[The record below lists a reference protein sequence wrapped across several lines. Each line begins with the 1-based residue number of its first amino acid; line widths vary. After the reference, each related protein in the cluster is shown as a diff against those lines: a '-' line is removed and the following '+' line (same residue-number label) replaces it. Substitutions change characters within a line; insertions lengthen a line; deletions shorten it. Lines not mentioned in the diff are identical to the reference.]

1 MRHAF
6 ILSFLLQLR
15 SYHPSPLFI
24 ERPIMTHSHAVDL
37 DRHTMTDTHKNN
49 NDLDYLS
56 VNDYDYELPDD
67 LIARYPLAQ
76 RSASRLLYLP
86 ASNPATVADSRAE
99 DRMFSELPDLLNAG
113 DLIVFND
120 TKVMKARLFGQKDT
134 GGKIEVLIERLV
146 DIADLAPAAL
156 HLTTADDQTVCT
168 DHIAL
173 GHIKASKAPK
183 LGQRLQLADGHIHA
197 VMIGRQDNLFILA
210 FDAPILPQLE
220 QYGELPIPP
229 YFERHA
235 DDTDNTR
242 YQTVFHD
249 PAKLAS
255 VAAPT
260 ASLHFDKA
268 VLDKLAAKGIH
279 TAFVTL
285 HVGAGTFA
293 PVKTDNLLNHTMH
306 SEYAH
311 LPQAT
316 ADLINQTH
324 TNGKQVIAIGTTVTR
339 VLETAYQKT
348 ASTGKPLA
356 GWSGDTDI
364 FIYPGFKFA
373 VIDKLLTNFHLPKST
388 LLMLVSAFSG
398 KQAIEQAY
406 KHAVEQ
412 QYRFFSYGDAMLLEK
427 QITAE

>member
-1 MRHAF
+1 
-6 ILSFLLQLR
+6 
-15 SYHPSPLFI
+15 
-24 ERPIMTHSHAVDL
+24 MTHSQAANPIDSPMI
-37 DRHTMTDTHKNN
+37 DTDKKNSA
-49 NDLDYLS
+49 DYLS
-56 VNDYDYELPDD
+56 VDDYDYDLPDS

-76 RSASRLLYLP
+76 RSASKLLYLP
-86 ASNPATVADSRAE
+86 ANEQSHNQSNTQSNSPLIE
-99 DRMFSELPDLLNAG
+99 DRLFSELPDLLNAG

-146 DIADLAPAAL
+146 GIADLDLEAL
-156 HLTTADDQTVCT
+156 QLQTTDNQTVNQE
-168 DHIAL
+168 HIAL
-173 GHIKASKAPK
+173 CHVKASKALK
-183 LGQRLQLADGHIHA
+183 LGQRLSLADGHMNA

-210 FDAPILPQLE
+210 FDAPILPHLE
-220 QYGELPIPP
+220 LYGELPIPP

-235 DDTDNTR
+235 DETDNTR

-249 PAKLAS
+249 PSKLAS

-260 ASLHFDKA
+260 ASLHFDDS
-268 VLDKLAAKGIH
+268 VLNKLAEKGIN

-311 LPQAT
+311 LPQTT
-316 ADLINQTH
+316 ADLINETH
-324 TNGKQVIAIGTTVTR
+324 ANGKQVIAIGTTVTR

-348 ASTGKPLA
+348 AVNGQTLSS
-356 GWSGDTDI
+356 WSGDTDI
-364 FIYPGFKFA
+364 FIYPGFKFG

-398 KQAIEQAY
+398 KACIESAYQHAINE
-406 KHAVEQ
+406 
-412 QYRFFSYGDAMLLEK
+412 QYRFFSYGDAMLLDK
-427 QITAE
+427 QAN

>member
-1 MRHAF
+1 M
-6 ILSFLLQLR
+6 ID
-15 SYHPSPLFI
+15 I
-24 ERPIMTHSHAVDL
+24 HAVNS
-37 DRHTMTDTHKNN
+37 DTNTLIDTNKD
-49 NDLDYLS
+49 NDSLDYLS
-56 VNDYDYELPDD
+56 VDDYDYELPDS
-67 LIARYPLAQ
+67 LIARYPLSQ
-76 RSASRLLYLP
+76 RSASKLLYLP
-86 ASNPATVADSRAE
+86 ANQQKTDTTVE
-99 DRMFSELPDLLNAG
+99 DRLFAELPDLLSAG

-134 GGKIEVLIERLV
+134 GGKLEVLIERLV
-146 DIADLAPAAL
+146 VVSDLDTAAL
-156 HLTTADDQTVCT
+156 HLENTNDKPINQE
-168 DHIAL
+168 HIAL
-173 GHIKASKAPK
+173 CHVKASKALK
-183 LGQRLQLADGHIHA
+183 LGQRLQLADGHMSA
-197 VMIGRQDNLFILA
+197 TMIGRQDNLFILA
-210 FDAPILPQLE
+210 FDAPILPHLE
-220 QYGELPIPP
+220 LYGELPIPP

-235 DDTDNTR
+235 DDTDNAR

-249 PAKLAS
+249 PTKLAS

-260 ASLHFDKA
+260 ASLHFDDL
-268 VLDKLAAKGIH
+268 VLSKLTEKGIN

-324 TNGKQVIAIGTTVTR
+324 ANGKQVIAIGTTVTR

-348 ASTGKPLA
+348 ANDGQALSS
-356 GWSGDTDI
+356 WSGDTDI
-364 FIYPGFKFA
+364 FIYPGFKFG

-398 KQAIEQAY
+398 KDTIEHAYQHAIKE
-406 KHAVEQ
+406 

-427 QITAE
+427 KSD

>member
-1 MRHAF
+1 
-6 ILSFLLQLR
+6 
-15 SYHPSPLFI
+15 
-24 ERPIMTHSHAVDL
+24 MTDSQPVNLDTTCTDTAEKDL
-37 DRHTMTDTHKNN
+37 DKSSVKNTN
-49 NDLDYLS
+49 KMLDKNAETLEYLS
-56 VNDYDYELPDD
+56 VDDYDYELPDS

-76 RSASRLLYLP
+76 RSASKLLYL
-86 ASNPATVADSRAE
+86 ATNQQKDS
-99 DRMFSELPDLLNAG
+99 DSQIIDKQFSELPDLLNAG

-146 DIADLAPAAL
+146 NISDLDSTVL
-156 HLTTADDQTVCT
+156 QLETTDGKSIDQE
-168 DHIAL
+168 HIAL
-173 GHIKASKAPK
+173 CHVKASKAPK
-183 LGQRLQLADGHIHA
+183 LGQRLEIADGHMQA
-197 VMIGRQDNLFILA
+197 VVIGRQENLFILA
-210 FDAPILPQLE
+210 FEAPILPDLE
-220 QYGELPIPP
+220 RYGELPIPP

-235 DDTDNTR
+235 DATDNTR

-260 ASLHFDKA
+260 ASLHFDKF

-311 LPQAT
+311 LPQVT

-324 TNGKQVIAIGTTVTR
+324 ANGKQVIAIGTTVTR

-348 ASTGKPLA
+348 AVNGQALSSWA
-356 GWSGDTDI
+356 GDTDI
-364 FIYPGFKFA
+364 FIYPGFRFG

-388 LLMLVSAFSG
+388 LLMLVSAFAG
-398 KQAIEQAY
+398 KAPIEQAY
-406 KHAVEQ
+406 QHAINNY
-412 QYRFFSYGDAMLLEK
+412 YRFFSYGDAMLLDK
-427 QITAE
+427 KIKA

>member
-1 MRHAF
+1 
-6 ILSFLLQLR
+6 
-15 SYHPSPLFI
+15 
-24 ERPIMTHSHAVDL
+24 
-37 DRHTMTDTHKNN
+37 MTDSQPVNLDTTCTDTADKN
-49 NDLDYLS
+49 LDKSSVKNTNKMLDKNAETLEYLS
-56 VNDYDYELPDD
+56 VDDYDYELPDS

-76 RSASRLLYLP
+76 RSASKLLYL
-86 ASNPATVADSRAE
+86 ATNQQKDS
-99 DRMFSELPDLLNAG
+99 DSQIIDKQFSELPDLLNAG

-146 DIADLAPAAL
+146 NISDLDSTVL
-156 HLTTADDQTVCT
+156 KLETTDGKSIDQE
-168 DHIAL
+168 HIAL
-173 GHIKASKAPK
+173 CHVKASKAPK
-183 LGQRLQLADGHIHA
+183 LGQRLEIADGHMQA
-197 VMIGRQDNLFILA
+197 VVIGRQENLFILA
-210 FDAPILPQLE
+210 FEASILPDLE
-220 QYGELPIPP
+220 RYGELPIPP

-235 DDTDNTR
+235 DATDNTR

-260 ASLHFDKA
+260 ASLHFDKF

-311 LPQAT
+311 LPQVT

-324 TNGKQVIAIGTTVTR
+324 ANGKQVIAIGTTVTR

-348 ASTGKPLA
+348 AVNGQALSSWA
-356 GWSGDTDI
+356 GDTDI
-364 FIYPGFKFA
+364 FIYPGFRFG

-388 LLMLVSAFSG
+388 LLMLVSAFAG
-398 KQAIEQAY
+398 KAPIEQAY
-406 KHAVEQ
+406 QHAINNY
-412 QYRFFSYGDAMLLEK
+412 YRFFSYGDAMLLDK
-427 QITAE
+427 KIKA

>member
-15 SYHPSPLFI
+15 SYHPSSLFI
-24 ERPIMTHSHAVDL
+24 EKSIMTHSHAVDL

-56 VNDYDYELPDD
+56 VNDYDYELPDH

-99 DRMFSELPDLLNAG
+99 DRMFSELPDLLNTG

-156 HLTTADDQTVCT
+156 YLTTADDQPVCT

-235 DDTDNTR
+235 DATDNTR

-311 LPQAT
+311 LPQST

-398 KQAIEQAY
+398 NQAIEQAY

>member
-1 MRHAF
+1 MPKS
-6 ILSFLLQLR
+6 LST
-15 SYHPSPLFI
+15 
-24 ERPIMTHSHAVDL
+24 ERLIMTDS
-37 DRHTMTDTHKNN
+37 TTPIDTNKNP
-49 NDLDYLS
+49 DVLDYLS
-56 VNDYDYELPDD
+56 VEDYDYELPDS

-76 RSASRLLYLP
+76 RSASKLLYLP
-86 ASNPATVADSRAE
+86 AHTQAAQAQ
-99 DRMFSELPDLLNAG
+99 DRLFSELPDLLNKG

-134 GGKIEVLIERLV
+134 GGKLEVLIERLV
-146 DIADLAPAAL
+146 GMSDVENLTL
-156 HLTTADDQTVCT
+156 HLEDNNGKSVNQE
-168 DHIAL
+168 HIAL
-173 GHIKASKAPK
+173 CHVKASKALK
-183 LGQRLQLADGHIHA
+183 LGQRLQLADGNMSA
-197 VMIGRQDNLFILA
+197 AMIGRQDNLFVLA
-210 FDAPILPQLE
+210 FDAPILPHLE
-220 QYGELPIPP
+220 LYGELPIPP

-260 ASLHFDKA
+260 ASLHFDES
-268 VLDKLAAKGIH
+268 VLSKLAEKGIN

-316 ADLINQTH
+316 ADMINQTH
-324 TNGKQVIAIGTTVTR
+324 ANGHQVIAIGTTVTR

-348 ASTGKPLA
+348 AIDGQVLSS
-356 GWSGDTDI
+356 WSGDTDI
-364 FIYPGFKFA
+364 FIYPGFKFG
-373 VIDKLLTNFHLPKST
+373 VIDRLLTNFHLPKST

-398 KQAIEQAY
+398 KAAIEHAY
-406 KHAVEQ
+406 QHAIEQ
-412 QYRFFSYGDAMLLEK
+412 QYRFFSYGDAMLLDK
-427 QITAE
+427 KTH

>member
-1 MRHAF
+1 
-6 ILSFLLQLR
+6 
-15 SYHPSPLFI
+15 
-24 ERPIMTHSHAVDL
+24 MTHSQAANPIDSPMVD
-37 DRHTMTDTHKNN
+37 TDIKKNSA
-49 NDLDYLS
+49 DYLS
-56 VNDYDYELPDD
+56 VDDYDYDLPDS

-76 RSASRLLYLP
+76 RSASKLLYLP
-86 ASNPATVADSRAE
+86 ANEQSHNQSNTQSNSPLIE
-99 DRMFSELPDLLNAG
+99 DRLFSELPDLLNAG

-146 DIADLAPAAL
+146 GIADLDLEAL
-156 HLTTADDQTVCT
+156 QLQTTDNQTVNQE
-168 DHIAL
+168 HIAL
-173 GHIKASKAPK
+173 CHVKASKALK
-183 LGQRLQLADGHIHA
+183 LGQRLSLADGHMNA

-210 FDAPILPQLE
+210 FDAPILPHLE
-220 QYGELPIPP
+220 LYGELPIPP

-235 DDTDNTR
+235 DETDNTR

-249 PAKLAS
+249 PSKLAS

-260 ASLHFDKA
+260 ASLHFDDS
-268 VLDKLAAKGIH
+268 VLNKLAEKGIN

-311 LPQAT
+311 LPQTT
-316 ADLINQTH
+316 ADIINETH
-324 TNGKQVIAIGTTVTR
+324 ANGKQVIAIGTTVTR

-348 ASTGKPLA
+348 AVNGQTLSS
-356 GWSGDTDI
+356 WSGDTDI
-364 FIYPGFKFA
+364 FIYPGFKFG

-398 KQAIEQAY
+398 KACIESAYHHAINE
-406 KHAVEQ
+406 
-412 QYRFFSYGDAMLLEK
+412 QYRFFSYGDAMLLDK
-427 QITAE
+427 QAN

>member
-1 MRHAF
+1 
-6 ILSFLLQLR
+6 
-15 SYHPSPLFI
+15 
-24 ERPIMTHSHAVDL
+24 MTDSQPVNLDTTCTDTAEKDL
-37 DRHTMTDTHKNN
+37 DKSSVKNTN
-49 NDLDYLS
+49 KMLDKNAETLEYLS
-56 VNDYDYELPDD
+56 VDDYDYELPDS

-76 RSASRLLYLP
+76 RSASKLLYL
-86 ASNPATVADSRAE
+86 ATNQQKDS
-99 DRMFSELPDLLNAG
+99 DSQIIDKQFSELPDLLNAG

-146 DIADLAPAAL
+146 NISDLDSTVL
-156 HLTTADDQTVCT
+156 QLETTDGKSIDQE
-168 DHIAL
+168 HIAL
-173 GHIKASKAPK
+173 CHVKASKAPK
-183 LGQRLQLADGHIHA
+183 LGQRLEIADGHMQA
-197 VMIGRQDNLFILA
+197 VVIGRQENLFILA
-210 FDAPILPQLE
+210 FEALILPDLE
-220 QYGELPIPP
+220 RYGELPIPP

-235 DDTDNTR
+235 DATDNTR

-260 ASLHFDKA
+260 ASLHFDKF

-311 LPQAT
+311 LPQVT

-324 TNGKQVIAIGTTVTR
+324 ANGKQVIAIGTTVTR

-348 ASTGKPLA
+348 AVNGQALSSWA
-356 GWSGDTDI
+356 GDTDI
-364 FIYPGFKFA
+364 FIYPGFRFG

-388 LLMLVSAFSG
+388 LLMLVSAFAG
-398 KQAIEQAY
+398 KAPIEQAY
-406 KHAVEQ
+406 QHAINNY
-412 QYRFFSYGDAMLLEK
+412 YRFFSYGDAMLLDK
-427 QITAE
+427 KIKA

>member
-1 MRHAF
+1 
-6 ILSFLLQLR
+6 
-15 SYHPSPLFI
+15 
-24 ERPIMTHSHAVDL
+24 
-37 DRHTMTDTHKNN
+37 MTDSQPVNLDTTCTDTADKN
-49 NDLDYLS
+49 LDKSSVKNTNKMLDKNAETLEYLS
-56 VNDYDYELPDD
+56 VDDYDYELPDS

-76 RSASRLLYLP
+76 RSASKLLYL
-86 ASNPATVADSRAE
+86 ATNQQKDS
-99 DRMFSELPDLLNAG
+99 DSQIIDKQFSELPDLLNAG

-146 DIADLAPAAL
+146 NISDLDSTVL
-156 HLTTADDQTVCT
+156 QLETTDGKSIDQE
-168 DHIAL
+168 HIAL
-173 GHIKASKAPK
+173 CHVKASKAPK
-183 LGQRLQLADGHIHA
+183 LGQRLEIADGHMQA
-197 VMIGRQDNLFILA
+197 VVIGRQENLFILA
-210 FDAPILPQLE
+210 FEALILPDLE
-220 QYGELPIPP
+220 RYGELPIPP

-235 DDTDNTR
+235 DATDNTR

-260 ASLHFDKA
+260 ASLHFDKF

-306 SEYAH
+306 NEYAH
-311 LPQAT
+311 LPQVT

-324 TNGKQVIAIGTTVTR
+324 ANGKQVIAIGTTVTR

-348 ASTGKPLA
+348 AVNGQALSSWA
-356 GWSGDTDI
+356 GDTDI
-364 FIYPGFKFA
+364 FIYPGFRFG

-388 LLMLVSAFSG
+388 LLMLVSAFAG
-398 KQAIEQAY
+398 KASIEQAY
-406 KHAVEQ
+406 QHAINNY
-412 QYRFFSYGDAMLLEK
+412 YRFFSYGDAMLLDK
-427 QITAE
+427 KIKA

>member
-1 MRHAF
+1 
-6 ILSFLLQLR
+6 
-15 SYHPSPLFI
+15 
-24 ERPIMTHSHAVDL
+24 MTDSHAL
-37 DRHTMTDTHKNN
+37 DSATHTSIDNNTDNAV
-49 NDLDYLS
+49 LDYLS
-56 VNDYDYELPDD
+56 VDDYDYELPDS

-76 RSASRLLYLP
+76 RSASKLLYL
-86 ASNPATVADSRAE
+86 ATDNQQNTARVE
-99 DRMFSELPDLLNAG
+99 DRLFAELPDLLNTG

-134 GGKIEVLIERLV
+134 GGKVEMLIERLV
-146 DIADLAPAAL
+146 TLSNLDVTTLS
-156 HLTTADDQTVCT
+156 LTAMDNEPVNTE
-168 DHIAL
+168 HIAL
-173 GHIKASKAPK
+173 CHVKTSKALK
-183 LGQRLQLADGHIHA
+183 LGQRVALADGHMNA

-210 FDAPILPQLE
+210 FDAPILPHLE
-220 QYGELPIPP
+220 LYGELPIPP

-235 DDTDNTR
+235 DDTDNKR

-260 ASLHFDKA
+260 ASLHFDES
-268 VLDKLAAKGIH
+268 VLNRLAEKGVN

-316 ADLINQTH
+316 AELINQTH
-324 TNGKQVIAIGTTVTR
+324 ANGNQVIAIGTTVTR

-348 ASTGKPLA
+348 AINGQALSS
-356 GWSGDTDI
+356 WSGDTDI
-364 FIYPGFKFA
+364 FIYPGFKFG
-373 VIDKLLTNFHLPKST
+373 VIDRLLTNFHLPKST

-398 KQAIEQAY
+398 KAAIEHAY
-406 KHAVEQ
+406 QHAIEK
-412 QYRFFSYGDAMLLEK
+412 QYRFFSYGDAMLLDK
-427 QITAE
+427 KAN

>member
-1 MRHAF
+1 
-6 ILSFLLQLR
+6 
-15 SYHPSPLFI
+15 
-24 ERPIMTHSHAVDL
+24 
-37 DRHTMTDTHKNN
+37 MTDFHIDSADTDAPTDTDKKN
-49 NDLDYLS
+49 DVLDYLS
-56 VNDYDYELPDD
+56 VEDYDYELPDS

-76 RSASRLLYLP
+76 RSASKLLYLP
-86 ASNPATVADSRAE
+86 ARTQINDTRVE
-99 DRMFSELPDLLNAG
+99 DRLFSELPHLLEAG

-134 GGKIEVLIERLV
+134 GGKLEVLIERLV
-146 DIADLAPAAL
+146 DISDLDEVPL
-156 HLTTADDQTVCT
+156 HLKDTNDEAVNQE
-168 DHIAL
+168 HIAL
-173 GHIKASKAPK
+173 CHVKASKALK
-183 LGQRLQLADGHIHA
+183 LGQRLQLADGHMSA
-197 VMIGRQDNLFILA
+197 TMIGRQDNLFILA
-210 FDAPILPQLE
+210 FDAPILPHLE
-220 QYGELPIPP
+220 LYGELPIPP

-260 ASLHFDKA
+260 ASLHFDES
-268 VLDKLAAKGIH
+268 VLSKLDEKGIN

-324 TNGKQVIAIGTTVTR
+324 ANGNKVIAIGTTVTR

-348 ASTGKPLA
+348 AIDGQALSS
-356 GWSGDTDI
+356 WSGDTDI
-364 FIYPGFKFA
+364 FIYPGFKFG
-373 VIDKLLTNFHLPKST
+373 VIDRLLTNFHLPKST
-388 LLMLVSAFSG
+388 LLMLVSAFAG
-398 KQAIEQAY
+398 KASIEHAYQHAIE
-406 KHAVEQ
+406 K
-412 QYRFFSYGDAMLLEK
+412 QYRFFSYGDAMLLDK
-427 QITAE
+427 KAQ

>member
-1 MRHAF
+1 
-6 ILSFLLQLR
+6 
-15 SYHPSPLFI
+15 
-24 ERPIMTHSHAVDL
+24 MTDIHAVDAETNAL
-37 DRHTMTDTHKNN
+37 IDTSKD
-49 NDLDYLS
+49 NDTLDYLS
-56 VNDYDYELPDD
+56 VDDYDYELPDS
-67 LIARYPLAQ
+67 LIARYPLSQ
-76 RSASRLLYLP
+76 RSASKLLYLP
-86 ASNPATVADSRAE
+86 AYQQKTTTTVE
-99 DRMFSELPDLLNAG
+99 DRLFAELPDLLSAG

-134 GGKIEVLIERLV
+134 GGKLEVLIERLV
-146 DIADLAPAAL
+146 GISDLDTATL
-156 HLTTADDQTVCT
+156 HLEDMT
-168 DHIAL
+168 DKPINQEHIAL
-173 GHIKASKAPK
+173 CHVKASKALK
-183 LGQRLQLADGHIHA
+183 LGQRLQLADGHMS
-197 VMIGRQDNLFILA
+197 VTMIGRQDNLFILA
-210 FDAPILPQLE
+210 FDAPILPHLE
-220 QYGELPIPP
+220 LYGELPIPP

-235 DDTDNTR
+235 DDTDNAR

-249 PAKLAS
+249 PTKLAS

-260 ASLHFDKA
+260 ASLHFDDL
-268 VLDKLAAKGIH
+268 VLSKLNEKGIN

-324 TNGKQVIAIGTTVTR
+324 ANGKQVIAIGTTVTR

-348 ASTGKPLA
+348 ANDRQALSS
-356 GWSGDTDI
+356 WSGDTDI
-364 FIYPGFKFA
+364 FIYPGFKFG

-398 KQAIEQAY
+398 KDTIEHAYQHAIKE
-406 KHAVEQ
+406 

-427 QITAE
+427 K

>member
-1 MRHAF
+1 
-6 ILSFLLQLR
+6 
-15 SYHPSPLFI
+15 
-24 ERPIMTHSHAVDL
+24 
-37 DRHTMTDTHKNN
+37 MTDSQPVNLDTTCTVTADKN
-49 NDLDYLS
+49 LDKSSVKNTNKMLDKNAETLEYLS
-56 VNDYDYELPDD
+56 VDDYDYELPDS

-76 RSASRLLYLP
+76 RSASKLLYL
-86 ASNPATVADSRAE
+86 ATNQQKDS
-99 DRMFSELPDLLNAG
+99 DSQIIDKQFSELADLLNAG

-146 DIADLAPAAL
+146 NISDLDSTVL
-156 HLTTADDQTVCT
+156 QLETTDGKSIDQE
-168 DHIAL
+168 HIAL
-173 GHIKASKAPK
+173 CHVKASKAPK
-183 LGQRLQLADGHIHA
+183 LGQRLEIADGHMQA
-197 VMIGRQDNLFILA
+197 VVIGRQENLFILA
-210 FDAPILPQLE
+210 FEAPILPDLE
-220 QYGELPIPP
+220 RYGELPIPP

-235 DDTDNTR
+235 DATDNTR

-260 ASLHFDKA
+260 ASLHFDKF

-311 LPQAT
+311 LPQVT

-324 TNGKQVIAIGTTVTR
+324 ANGKQVIAIGTTVTR

-348 ASTGKPLA
+348 AVNGQALSSWA
-356 GWSGDTDI
+356 GDTDI
-364 FIYPGFKFA
+364 FIYPGFRFG

-388 LLMLVSAFSG
+388 LLMLVSAFAG
-398 KQAIEQAY
+398 KAPIEQAY
-406 KHAVEQ
+406 QHAINNY
-412 QYRFFSYGDAMLLEK
+412 YRFFSYGDAMLLDK
-427 QITAE
+427 KIKA

>member
-1 MRHAF
+1 
-6 ILSFLLQLR
+6 
-15 SYHPSPLFI
+15 
-24 ERPIMTHSHAVDL
+24 
-37 DRHTMTDTHKNN
+37 MTDSQPVNLDTTCTDTANKN
-49 NDLDYLS
+49 LDKSSVKNTNKMLDKNAETLEYLS
-56 VNDYDYELPDD
+56 VDDYDYELPDS

-76 RSASRLLYLP
+76 RSASKLLYL
-86 ASNPATVADSRAE
+86 ATNQQKDS
-99 DRMFSELPDLLNAG
+99 DSQIIDKQFSELPDLLNAG

-146 DIADLAPAAL
+146 NISDLNSTVL
-156 HLTTADDQTVCT
+156 KLETTDGKSINQE
-168 DHIAL
+168 HIAL
-173 GHIKASKAPK
+173 CHVKASKAPK
-183 LGQRLQLADGHIHA
+183 LGQRLEIADSHMQA
-197 VMIGRQDNLFILA
+197 VVIGRQENLFILA
-210 FDAPILPQLE
+210 FEASILPDLE
-220 QYGELPIPP
+220 RYGELPIPP

-235 DDTDNTR
+235 DATDNTR

-260 ASLHFDKA
+260 ASLHFDKF

-311 LPQAT
+311 LPQVT

-324 TNGKQVIAIGTTVTR
+324 ANGKQVIAIGTTVTR

-348 ASTGKPLA
+348 AVNGQALSSWA
-356 GWSGDTDI
+356 GDTDI
-364 FIYPGFKFA
+364 FIYPGFRFG

-388 LLMLVSAFSG
+388 LLMLVSAFAG
-398 KQAIEQAY
+398 KAPIEQAY
-406 KHAVEQ
+406 QHAINNY
-412 QYRFFSYGDAMLLEK
+412 YRFFSYGDAMLLDK
-427 QITAE
+427 K

>member
-1 MRHAF
+1 M
-6 ILSFLLQLR
+6 
-15 SYHPSPLFI
+15 
-24 ERPIMTHSHAVDL
+24 
-37 DRHTMTDTHKNN
+37 
-49 NDLDYLS
+49 
-56 VNDYDYELPDD
+56 
-67 LIARYPLAQ
+67 
-76 RSASRLLYLP
+76 
-86 ASNPATVADSRAE
+86 ADSRAE

>member
-15 SYHPSPLFI
+15 SYHPSSLFI

-37 DRHTMTDTHKNN
+37 DRNTMTDTHKNN

-324 TNGKQVIAIGTTVTR
+324 ANGKQVIAIGTTVTR

-427 QITAE
+427 QMTTE

>member
-1 MRHAF
+1 
-6 ILSFLLQLR
+6 
-15 SYHPSPLFI
+15 
-24 ERPIMTHSHAVDL
+24 
-37 DRHTMTDTHKNN
+37 MTDSQPVNLDTTCTDTADKN
-49 NDLDYLS
+49 LDKSSVKNTNKMLDKNAETLEYLS
-56 VNDYDYELPDD
+56 VDDYDYELPDS

-76 RSASRLLYLP
+76 RSASKLLYL
-86 ASNPATVADSRAE
+86 ATNQQKDS
-99 DRMFSELPDLLNAG
+99 DSQIIDKQFSELPDLLNAG

-146 DIADLAPAAL
+146 NISDLDSTVL
-156 HLTTADDQTVCT
+156 KLETTDGKSIDKE
-168 DHIAL
+168 HIAL
-173 GHIKASKAPK
+173 CHVKASKAPK
-183 LGQRLQLADGHIHA
+183 LGQRLEIADGHMQA
-197 VMIGRQDNLFILA
+197 VVIGRQENLFILA
-210 FDAPILPQLE
+210 FEALILPDLE
-220 QYGELPIPP
+220 RYGELPIPP

-235 DDTDNTR
+235 DATDNTR

-260 ASLHFDKA
+260 ASLHFDKF

-311 LPQAT
+311 LPQVT

-324 TNGKQVIAIGTTVTR
+324 ANGKQVIAIGTTVTR

-348 ASTGKPLA
+348 AVNGQALSSWA
-356 GWSGDTDI
+356 GDTDI
-364 FIYPGFKFA
+364 FIYPGFRFG

-388 LLMLVSAFSG
+388 LLMLVSAFAG
-398 KQAIEQAY
+398 KAPIEQAY
-406 KHAVEQ
+406 QHAINNY
-412 QYRFFSYGDAMLLEK
+412 YRFFSYGDAMLLDK
-427 QITAE
+427 KIKA

>member
-1 MRHAF
+1 
-6 ILSFLLQLR
+6 
-15 SYHPSPLFI
+15 
-24 ERPIMTHSHAVDL
+24 
-37 DRHTMTDTHKNN
+37 MTDSQPVNLVTTCTDTADKN
-49 NDLDYLS
+49 LDKSSVKNTNKMLDKNAETLEYLS
-56 VNDYDYELPDD
+56 VDDYDYELPDS

-76 RSASRLLYLP
+76 RSASKLLYL
-86 ASNPATVADSRAE
+86 ATNQQKDS
-99 DRMFSELPDLLNAG
+99 DSQIIDKQFSELPDLLNAG

-146 DIADLAPAAL
+146 NISDLNSTVL
-156 HLTTADDQTVCT
+156 KLETTDGKSIDQE
-168 DHIAL
+168 HIAL
-173 GHIKASKAPK
+173 CHVKASKAPK
-183 LGQRLQLADGHIHA
+183 LGQRLEIADGHMQA
-197 VMIGRQDNLFILA
+197 VVIGRQENLFILA
-210 FDAPILPQLE
+210 FEAPILPDLE
-220 QYGELPIPP
+220 RYGELPIPP

-235 DDTDNTR
+235 DATDNTR

-260 ASLHFDKA
+260 ASLHFDKF

-311 LPQAT
+311 LPQIT

-324 TNGKQVIAIGTTVTR
+324 ANGKQVIAIGTTVTR

-348 ASTGKPLA
+348 AVNGQALSSWA
-356 GWSGDTDI
+356 GDTDI
-364 FIYPGFKFA
+364 FIYPGFRFG

-388 LLMLVSAFSG
+388 LLMLVSAFAG
-398 KQAIEQAY
+398 KAPIEQAY
-406 KHAVEQ
+406 QHAIDN
-412 QYRFFSYGDAMLLEK
+412 QYRFFSYGDTMLLDK
-427 QITAE
+427 KIKA

>member
-1 MRHAF
+1 
-6 ILSFLLQLR
+6 
-15 SYHPSPLFI
+15 
-24 ERPIMTHSHAVDL
+24 
-37 DRHTMTDTHKNN
+37 MTDSYTLDSTTPTLIDNDTDNN
-49 NDLDYLS
+49 ILDYLS
-56 VNDYDYELPDD
+56 VDDYDYELPDS

-76 RSASRLLYLP
+76 RSASKLLYLATDNQKNT
-86 ASNPATVADSRAE
+86 ASVQ
-99 DRMFSELPDLLNAG
+99 DRLFAELPDLLNAG

-146 DIADLAPAAL
+146 NLSDLDVTTL
-156 HLTTADDQTVCT
+156 HVETIDDTTVNKEY
-168 DHIAL
+168 IAL
-173 GHIKASKAPK
+173 CHVKASKAPK
-183 LGQRLQLADGHIHA
+183 LGQRVSLADGHMNA

-210 FDAPILPQLE
+210 FEAPILPHLE
-220 QYGELPIPP
+220 LYGELPIPP

-260 ASLHFDKA
+260 ASLHFDES
-268 VLDKLAAKGIH
+268 VLNQLTEKGIN

-324 TNGKQVIAIGTTVTR
+324 ANGNQVIAIGTTVTR

-348 ASTGKPLA
+348 AVEGQPLSS
-356 GWSGDTDI
+356 WSGDTDI
-364 FIYPGFKFA
+364 FIYPGFKFG
-373 VIDKLLTNFHLPKST
+373 VIDRLLTNFHLPKST

-398 KQAIEQAY
+398 KAAIEHAY
-406 KHAVEQ
+406 QHAIEK
-412 QYRFFSYGDAMLLEK
+412 QYRFFSYGDAMLLDK
-427 QITAE
+427 KAN